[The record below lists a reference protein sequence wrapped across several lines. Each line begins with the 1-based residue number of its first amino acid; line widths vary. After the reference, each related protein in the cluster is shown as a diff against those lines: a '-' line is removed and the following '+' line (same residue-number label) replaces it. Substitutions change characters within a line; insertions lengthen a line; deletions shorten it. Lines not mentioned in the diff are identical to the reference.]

1 MSLLLVDDRD
11 GRVVTEL
18 DSREEALELLASLS
32 RNDSPALE
40 HFCVVEFQ
48 DHPGVI
54 VGTASS
60 VTIRSL

>member
-11 GRVVTEL
+11 GKVVTEL
-18 DSREEALELLASLS
+18 ASREEALELLASLS
-32 RNDSPALE
+32 RNDMPALD
-40 HFCVVEFQ
+40 HLCVVEFQ
-48 DHPGVI
+48 DHPGAI